1 MQPTANK
8 NKGVSVKVCVML
20 VYVCVIVSACVLFP
34 MHDTGMCSTASVAQ
48 QLSQIRATAKS
59 EQTDYAYTG
68 RQCV

>member
-20 VYVCVIVSACVLFP
+20 VYLCVLFP